1 MWNFSTLI
9 FPAPSHTRGLT
20 PSDERPYLTVTMTY
34 RTALSAVLDSRGL
47 LVAALPF
54 ALVAFACGGA
64 QPEAAPPPPPPP
76 VEAPTAAAPT
86 PPPAAPAAT
95 AAAPATPPEPTPPTA
110 AWRVTEGIQTPES
123 VLYDAAADRYLV
135 SNING
140 STTDV
145 DNNGY
150 ITEISGDGKV
160 TKAKLVE
167 GGAGK
172 TKLDAPKGLALA
184 GNVLYV
190 SDITVVRK
198 FDAKTGAPKG
208 EIPIK
213 DSTFLNDLALAPD
226 GRLFVSDSGIKPGA
240 NGAFDPTGTD
250 AVYVIDK
257 AGKVKPLAKSKDL
270 GGPNGLLWTEKGVLA
285 GTFNSDE
292 LYRLNAE
299 GAKEE
304 VTKIPTGGLDGI
316 VAAGD
321 SLLVTSWKGSTI
333 YRGKLGGKFE
343 PVIQGVKGPADIG
356 FDTKRSRVLVPRFVD
371 NAVEAYDLK

>member
-1 MWNFSTLI
+1 
-9 FPAPSHTRGLT
+9 
-20 PSDERPYLTVTMTY
+20 MTY

-54 ALVAFACGGA
+54 ALVAFACGGS
-64 QPEAAPPPPPPP
+64 QPEAAPPPPPP

-86 PPPAAPAAT
+86 PPPAAATTAT
-95 AAAPATPPEPTPPTA
+95 AQAPATPPEPTPPPT
-110 AWRVTEGIQTPES
+110 AWRITEGIQTPES

-140 STTDV
+140 STTDA

-172 TKLDAPKGLALA
+172 TKLDAPKGLGLV
-184 GNVLYV
+184 GNVLWV
-190 SDITVVRK
+190 TDITVVRK

-208 EIPIK
+208 DIPIK
-213 DSTFLNDLALAPD
+213 DATFLNDLSVAAD
-226 GRLFVSDSGIKPGA
+226 GRVFVSDSGIKPGA
-240 NGAFDPTGTD
+240 NGSFDPTGTD

-257 AGKVKPLAKSKDL
+257 AGKVKPLAKNKEL
-270 GGPNGLLWTEKGVLA
+270 GGPNGVLSTDKGVLV
-285 GTFNSDE
+285 GTFNGDE

-304 VTKIPTGGLDGI
+304 VTKIPTGGLDGLLQ
-316 VAAGD
+316 VGD
-321 SLLVTSWKGSTI
+321 SLLVTSWKGSAI

-356 FDTKRSRVLVPRFVD
+356 YDTKRSRVLVPRFVD

>member
-1 MWNFSTLI
+1 MK
-9 FPAPSHTRGLT
+9 
-20 PSDERPYLTVTMTY
+20 Y
-34 RTALSAVLDSRGL
+34 RTALSAVLEARGL
-47 LVAALPF
+47 LAATLPS
-54 ALVAFACGGA
+54 ALIALACGGT

-76 VEAPTAAAPT
+76 VEAPVAATPT
-86 PPPAAPAAT
+86 PPPAATAATT
-95 AAAPATPPEPTPPTA
+95 AAAPAPAPEPAPPPA
-110 AWRVTEGIQTPES
+110 AWRIAEGIQTPES
-123 VLYDAAADRYLV
+123 VLYDATTDRYLV

-140 STTDV
+140 SPVAV

-160 TKAKLVE
+160 TKAKFIE

-172 TKLDAPKGLALA
+172 TKLDAPKGLGLI

-213 DSTFLNDLALAPD
+213 DSTFLNDIAVAAD
-226 GRLFVSDSGIKPGA
+226 GRVFVSDSGAKPGA
-240 NGAFDPTGTD
+240 NGFEPTGTD

-257 AGKVKPLAKSKDL
+257 AGKVKTVAKSKDL
-270 GGPNGLLWTEKGVLA
+270 GGPNGLFATDKGVLVN
-285 GTFNSDE
+285 TLLSDE
-292 LYRLNAE
+292 IYRLNAE

-304 VTKIPTGGLDGI
+304 VTKVPTGGLDGLL
-316 VAAGD
+316 VVGD
-321 SLLVTSWKGSTI
+321 DVLVTSWAGSTI

-343 PVIQGVKGPADIG
+343 PVIKGVKGPADMG
-356 FDTKRSRVLVPRFVD
+356 YDTKRSRVVLPRFVD